1 MKQGGVNKYNMKIA
15 GKEISFIP
23 EFGNQLHIKIGT
35 LLGRIDRNTRKLA
48 DAKDGK
54 RLIENDLRNDK
65 IEVVKLLRMER
76 QMQKMKKVKEALS
89 Q

>member
-1 MKQGGVNKYNMKIA
+1 MKIA

-35 LLGRIDRNTRKLA
+35 LLGRIDKNTRKLA
-48 DAKDGK
+48 DTKDGK
-54 RLIENDLRNDK
+54 KSLENELRSDK

-76 QMQKMKKVKEALS
+76 QMQKIKKVAAVMK
-89 Q
+89 

>member
-1 MKQGGVNKYNMKIA
+1 MKIA

-35 LLGRIDRNTRKLA
+35 LLGRIDKNTRKLA
-48 DAKDGK
+48 DTKDGK
-54 RLIENDLRNDK
+54 KSLENELRNDK